1 MSGSWARSPLSA
13 RITNLF
19 GDITFA
25 VITNSAKTCARSESN
40 LYAVRSFERPRIF
53 VVKLVKRA
61 QSDRVSS
68 TPGIFETSKTYLA
81 GVGSAGK
88 RSRGV
93 AESKMDVDGE
103 EL

>member
-1 MSGSWARSPLSA
+1 MPQLEIRWYVFYAIFRRDTS
-13 RITNLF
+13 
-19 GDITFA
+19 
-25 VITNSAKTCARSESN
+25 TCGN

-53 VVKLVKRA
+53 VVELVKRA

>member
-1 MSGSWARSPLSA
+1 M
-13 RITNLF
+13 
-19 GDITFA
+19 
-25 VITNSAKTCARSESN
+25 
-40 LYAVRSFERPRIF
+40 
-53 VVKLVKRA
+53 KRA

-88 RSRGV
+88 RRRGV